1 MTTFLGF
8 PRVTLGALQ
17 PNSAD
22 IAILGIPHG
31 VPYPD
36 PGLTTGCAAAPVA
49 IRDRSARLA
58 SFVDHHDFD
67 IDGPMLPP
75 GSPLRLVDLGDVP
88 GSPQDGPGNQRAAET
103 AVRGALDAGAV
114 PIVLG
119 GDDSIPIPVLRAYQ
133 ETGPMWVLQVDAH
146 LDFRHEVAGVRD
158 GYSSPMR
165 RAAELPNVTGIV
177 QVGLRGVGS
186 ARTQDVA
193 DARAAGNLLV
203 TARELRERGVG
214 WLLDQLPGDASVF
227 VAFDCDGL
235 DPSVMPAVSG
245 LSPGGLSYEEAG
257 DLLFGLALRCRIA
270 GAAFTELL
278 PERDI
283 HERSA
288 LVVVRLIMRLIAGVA
303 RRGSVVTST

>member
-1 MTTFLGF
+1 MTTFLGL
-8 PRVTLGALQ
+8 PGVALDELQ
-17 PNSAD
+17 ARSAS

-36 PGLTTGCAAAPVA
+36 PGLTAGCAAAPAA
-49 IRDRSARLA
+49 IRARSARLA
-58 SFVDHHDFD
+58 GFIDHYDFD

-75 GSPLRLVDLGDVP
+75 RTGHSVVDVGDVP
-88 GSPQDGPGNQRAAET
+88 GSPQDGPGNQRAAEA
-103 AVRGALDAGAV
+103 AVRQLLESGML

-119 GDDSIPIPVLRAYQ
+119 GDDSVPIPVLRAFAG
-133 ETGPMWVLQVDAH
+133 GPELWVLQVDAH

-165 RAAELPNVTGIV
+165 RAAELAHVRGIV

-186 ARTQDVA
+186 ARPEDVA

-203 TARELRERGVG
+203 TAREVRDRGVL
-214 WLLDQLPGDASVF
+214 WVIEQLPADAAVF
-227 VAFDCDGL
+227 IAFDCDGL
-235 DPSVMPAVSG
+235 DPSVLPAVSG
-245 LSPGGLSYEEAG
+245 LSPGGLSYDEAG
-257 DLLFGLALRCRIA
+257 DLLSGVAARCQVA

-278 PERDI
+278 PARDI

-288 LVVVRLIMRLIAGVA
+288 LVVTRLVMRLIAGIA
-303 RRGSVVTST
+303 RRT

>member
-1 MTTFLGF
+1 MTTFLGL
-8 PRVTLGALQ
+8 PGLPADVLEPGA
-17 PNSAD
+17 AD

-36 PGLTTGCAAAPVA
+36 PGLTAGCAAAPGAVRA
-49 IRDRSARLA
+49 RSARLA
-58 SFVDHHDFD
+58 GFLDHHDFD

-75 GSPLRLVDLGDVP
+75 GSPLRIVDVGDVP

-103 AVRGALDAGAV
+103 AVRGILAAGAV

-119 GDDSIPIPVLRAYQ
+119 GDDSIPIPVLRAF
-133 ETGPMWVLQVDAH
+133 GDVGSLWVLQVDAH
-146 LDFRHEVAGVRD
+146 LDFRHEVSGVRD

-165 RAAELPNVTGIV
+165 RAAELPHVAGIV

-186 ARTQDVA
+186 ARSQDVA

-203 TARELRERGVG
+203 TARELRERGVP
-214 WLLDQLPGDASVF
+214 WLLGQMPADAALF

-235 DPSVMPAVSG
+235 DPSVLPAVSG

-257 DLLFGLALRCRIA
+257 DLLGGAASRCRIV

-278 PERDI
+278 PARDVN
-283 HERSA
+283 ERSA
-288 LVVVRLIMRLIAGVA
+288 LVVVRLVMRLIAGIA
-303 RRGSVVTST
+303 RR